1 MSAAGRSS
9 VAETMAR
16 IAPAAGAARDQQ
28 SRSRLGPML
37 AFVTAPVVLIDQ
49 LSKIYVRAHFEL
61 NQTIPLIPGWLDV
74 TYTRNPG
81 AAFSLFATMP
91 QWFRHGFFLGIS
103 LAAIVVLI
111 VLMARRTTPA
121 RTVAAFALV
130 LGGTIGNL
138 IDRLSRGLVTDFI
151 YFHHASFSYP
161 VFNIADSAITVGV
174 AMILLFTWL
183 DDRSAARAV

>member
-1 MSAAGRSS
+1 
-9 VAETMAR
+9 MAR
-16 IAPAAGAARDQQ
+16 TAPAAGAGRDQQ
-28 SRSRLGPML
+28 GRSRLGPML
-37 AFVTAPVVLIDQ
+37 AFVAAPVVLIDQ
-49 LSKIYVRAHFEL
+49 LSKLYVRAHFAL
-61 NQTIPLIPGWLDV
+61 NQTSSLIPGWLDV

-91 QWFRHGFFLGIS
+91 QWFRHGFFLAIS

-111 VLMARRTTPA
+111 VLIARRTTPA
-121 RTVAAFALV
+121 RTAAAFALV

-183 DDRSAARAV
+183 DDRAAARKV

>member
-9 VAETMAR
+9 VAEPIAR
-16 IAPAAGAARDQQ
+16 RAPTEGAARGLQG
-28 SRSRLGPML
+28 RRWLGPML
-37 AFVTAPVVLIDQ
+37 LFVTAPVVLIDQ
-49 LSKIYVRAHFEL
+49 LSKIYVRAHFSL
-61 NQTIPLIPGWLDV
+61 NQTLPLIPGWLDL

-91 QWFRHGFFLGIS
+91 QWFRHGFFLAIS
-103 LAAIVVLI
+103 VAAIVVLTA
-111 VLMARRTTPA
+111 LMARRTTPA
-121 RTVAAFALV
+121 RIAAAFALV

-183 DDRSAARAV
+183 DDRAAARAV

>member
-9 VAETMAR
+9 VAENIAR
-16 IAPAAGAARDQQ
+16 TAPAGGAGRDQQ

-49 LSKIYVRAHFEL
+49 LSKIYVRAHFGL
-61 NQTIPLIPGWLDV
+61 NQTVPLIPGWLDA

-91 QWFRHGFFLGIS
+91 QWFRHGFFVGIS
-103 LAAIVVLI
+103 LAAIVVLT

-121 RTVAAFALV
+121 RTAAAFALV

-183 DDRSAARAV
+183 DDRAAARAD

>member
-1 MSAAGRSS
+1 
-9 VAETMAR
+9 
-16 IAPAAGAARDQQ
+16 
-28 SRSRLGPML
+28 ML

-49 LSKIYVRAHFEL
+49 LSKIYVRAHFGL
-61 NQTIPLIPGWLDV
+61 NQTLPLIPGWLDV

-103 LAAIVVLI
+103 FAAIVVLG

-121 RTVAAFALV
+121 RIAAAFALV

-183 DDRSAARAV
+183 DDRAAARAV